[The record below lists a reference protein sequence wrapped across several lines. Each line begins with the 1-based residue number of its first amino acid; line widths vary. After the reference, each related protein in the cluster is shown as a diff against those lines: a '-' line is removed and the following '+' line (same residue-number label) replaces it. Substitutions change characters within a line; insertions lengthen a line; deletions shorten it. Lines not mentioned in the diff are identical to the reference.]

1 MTPPK
6 SDTDPQAALL
16 VNDTFAVAVPP
27 GRVIGSQSTDGSR
40 RFGVDAEQSLSIDN
54 GALRIPPLIEAGWG
68 RAGIAYGPFPR
79 QNGLAVAVSMLN
91 GHNTSQLDEFTDTIK
106 RRLWRWAQGSLSGS
120 EPKTKVIPRMLRWLT
135 SGQAPRIFWW
145 LRWWRKLRSIA
156 GTTLLLDENM
166 AVGWFTEA
174 HAQSGQLPAG
184 NAFVMHAL
192 GGANGELWASGG
204 QAPLPAVSGYQ
215 NIPTQYV
222 IVLREHGAAYY
233 AASLDKAFGV
243 AGYPALRPL
252 AIESNRT
259 DPSVYA
265 GVQQSVLGQIGFR
278 SDTRVSGVKV
288 GSVSEWA
295 TWYGSAHGADQ
306 LTGTGTLTEAA
317 AETGQP
323 WTLVRGQFERG
334 AQGATGIETDNLALI
349 AGREPSGLLHAVI
362 ETSAEQV
369 GEIGLV
375 WRAVDGASYWSLRL
389 SETQTQLV
397 LTDGG
402 RDEIIATTDGG
413 LRPNSMYSVQILD
426 DGLMISAFVDGKLLF
441 GRRVTDERH
450 GSAVGVGVLS
460 HASASRIRAFEA
472 HPRTVPIPAALDLGA
487 PWSRT
492 GQRVVVTETFDGAA
506 RELVGKP
513 TTSGGQVWQR
523 SRGSGMI
530 DLLGDGT
537 AIVRATSTLPNP
549 GRTLFTVDWAER
561 GFAELEAVIRP
572 PDQSVGGEQKGRCGV
587 VFWQDA
593 DNYIIVST
601 YLDSW
606 HPTSSISSFFRIRGY
621 EEVYDAIWTN
631 LDRHVTWGQDYRLR
645 VSFDGQQYL
654 VWANDEPVLYR
665 ALTDVY
671 PKQAPL
677 TITRVGLT
685 VNWEWGD
692 DTGSVLK
699 KFVAKA

>member
-1 MTPPK
+1 
-6 SDTDPQAALL
+6 
-16 VNDTFAVAVPP
+16 
-27 GRVIGSQSTDGSR
+27 
-40 RFGVDAEQSLSIDN
+40 
-54 GALRIPPLIEAGWG
+54 
-68 RAGIAYGPFPR
+68 
-79 QNGLAVAVSMLN
+79 
-91 GHNTSQLDEFTDTIK
+91 
-106 RRLWRWAQGSLSGS
+106 
-120 EPKTKVIPRMLRWLT
+120 
-135 SGQAPRIFWW
+135 
-145 LRWWRKLRSIA
+145 
-156 GTTLLLDENM
+156 
-166 AVGWFTEA
+166 
-174 HAQSGQLPAG
+174 
-184 NAFVMHAL
+184 
-192 GGANGELWASGG
+192 
-204 QAPLPAVSGYQ
+204 
-215 NIPTQYV
+215 
-222 IVLREHGAAYY
+222 
-233 AASLDKAFGV
+233 
-243 AGYPALRPL
+243 
-252 AIESNRT
+252 
-259 DPSVYA
+259 
-265 GVQQSVLGQIGFR
+265 
-278 SDTRVSGVKV
+278 VKV
-288 GSVSEWA
+288 GQVSDWT
-295 TWYGSAHGADQ
+295 TWYGSAHCADQ
-306 LTGTGTLTEAA
+306 LIGTGTLTVAT

-334 AQGATGIETDNLALI
+334 AQGATGIEAYNLALI
-349 AGREPSGLLHAVI
+349 AGREPTGLLHAVI

-389 SETQTQLV
+389 SETQTRLV
-397 LTDGG
+397 LTDSG
-402 RDEIIATTDGG
+402 RDEVIATMDGG
-413 LRPNSMYSVQILD
+413 LRPSSSYSVQILD
-426 DGLMISAFVDGKLLF
+426 DGQLISAFVDGRLLF
-441 GRRVTDERH
+441 GRRVTDERN
-450 GSAVGVGVLS
+450 GSAVRVGVLS
-460 HASASRIRAFEA
+460 QSSASRIRAFEA
-472 HPRTVPIPAALDLGA
+472 HPRTVSIPAALDLGA
-487 PWSRT
+487 SWSRT
-492 GQRVVVTETFDGAA
+492 GQRVIVTETFDGVA

-537 AIVRATSTLPNP
+537 ALVRATSTLPNP

-593 DNYIIVST
+593 DNYLIVST

-645 VSFDGQQYL
+645 VAFDGQQYL

-677 TITRVGLT
+677 AITRVGLT